1 MGGSPMWKPDL
12 IEDVEEFHE
21 KYGLEYKDPIS
32 RHLLPE
38 EKEFRARCM
47 LEEIQEYIAA
57 KTLEEEVDALI
68 DLIYFALGTSYRHGF
83 NFYDGWREVH
93 RANLSKVRTPS
104 KDCSKREFELDVIK
118 PEGWKAPE
126 LDDAVVKKKNKSII
140 SHWKGYYATKRR
152 NLTDAQAER
161 IIKDCDKLPPAPD
174 AGS

>member
-47 LEEIQEYIAA
+47 LEELQEYIAA
-57 KTLEEEVDALI
+57 KTLEEEVDAII

-83 NFYDGWREVH
+83 NFYDGWKSVH
-93 RANLSKVRTPS
+93 KSNMSKVRAE
-104 KDCSKREFELDVIK
+104 KKEDSKRDFELDVVK
-118 PEGWKAPE
+118 PDNWKAPE
-126 LDDAVVKKKNKSII
+126 LDDAVIKEINPATL
-140 SHWKGYYATKRR
+140 SHWKGHYATKRR
-152 NLTDAQAER
+152 NLTDAQTER
-161 IIKDCDKLPPAPD
+161 IIKDCGKLPPAPD

>member
-1 MGGSPMWKPDL
+1 MWKPDL

-21 KYGLEYKDPIS
+21 KYGLQYKEQIS
-32 RHLLPE
+32 RHLVPE
-38 EKEFRARCM
+38 EKEFRTRCM
-47 LEEIQEYIAA
+47 LEELQEYIAA
-57 KTLEEEVDALI
+57 NTLEEEVDALI

-118 PEGWKAPE
+118 PEGWEAPD
-126 LDDAVVKKKNKSII
+126 LDPAINTEKLKKSII
-140 SHWKGYYATKRR
+140 SHWKGRYATKRR

-161 IIKDCDKLPPAPD
+161 IIKDCGKLPPAPD
-174 AGS
+174 ERS

>member
-1 MGGSPMWKPDL
+1 MWKPDL

-21 KYGLEYKDPIS
+21 KYDLQYEEQIS
-32 RHLLPE
+32 RHLIPE

-47 LEEIQEYIAA
+47 LEELQEYIEAN
-57 KTLEEEVDALI
+57 TLEEEVDALI

-118 PEGWKAPE
+118 PEGWEAPD
-126 LDDAVVKKKNKSII
+126 LDPAINTEKLKKSII
-140 SHWKGYYATKRR
+140 SHWKGRYATKRR

-161 IIKDCDKLPPAPD
+161 IIKDCGKLPPAPD
-174 AGS
+174 EGS

>member
-1 MGGSPMWKPDL
+1 MWKPDL

-21 KYGLEYKDPIS
+21 KYGLEYKNPIS

-57 KTLEEEVDALI
+57 KTLEEEVDAII

-93 RANLSKVRTPS
+93 RANMSKVRAT
-104 KDCSKREFELDVIK
+104 KAQDSKRNFELDVVK
-118 PEGWKAPE
+118 PEDWKAPE
-126 LDDAVVKKKNKSII
+126 LDDAVVKKMKQSII
-140 SHWKGYYATKRR
+140 SHWKGQYATKRR
-152 NLTDAQAER
+152 NLTDSETER
-161 IIKDCDKLPPAPD
+161 IIKSGGKLPPAPD

>member
-1 MGGSPMWKPDL
+1 MWKPDL
-12 IEDVEEFHE
+12 IEDIEEFHE

-57 KTLEEEVDALI
+57 KTLEEEVDAII

-93 RANLSKVRTPS
+93 RANMSKVRAT
-104 KDCSKREFELDVIK
+104 KAQDSKRNFELDVVK
-118 PEGWKAPE
+118 PDDWKAPE
-126 LDDAVVKKKNKSII
+126 LDDAVTKEINPATL
-140 SHWKGYYATKRR
+140 SHWKGHYATKRR
-152 NLTDAQAER
+152 NITDAQAER
-161 IIKDCDKLPPAPD
+161 IIKDCGKLPPAPD
-174 AGS
+174 EGS